1 MTITR
6 TTEPQLAGATDC
18 CTTHAGHKETENTK
32 YLDQRVRASA
42 PCECFQDEKVLFVPT
57 TKQYPCATKA
67 LQSGIIAW
75 SMDNTRDSVEGNCIT
90 EVQCK
95 YDQVIQK
102 LLPSHNTDDKG
113 QSPLLQILPVFERR
127 QILRVRTHGQQSL
140 PSRKDVLKITEYL
153 TCVQM
158 QSSPSKEVC
167 DQINTYFNRI

>member
-6 TTEPQLAGATDC
+6 TTEPQLVGATDYS
-18 CTTHAGHKETENTK
+18 TTHADHTQTENTK

-42 PCECFQDEKVLFVPT
+42 PCEFFQDEKFLFVPT

-67 LQSGIIAW
+67 LQAGIIAW
-75 SMDNTRDSVEGNCIT
+75 SMDNTRDSVEGTCIT

-95 YDQVIQK
+95 CDQVIQE

-113 QSPLLQILPVFERR
+113 QSSVLQILPVFERP

-140 PSRKDVLKITEYL
+140 PSRKYVLKITEYL

-158 QSSPSKEVC
+158 QSSPSKEVS
-167 DQINTYFNRI
+167 D